1 MVTDLPNQRASVAE
15 KQKDS
20 WYVNNIHYWIDLAL
34 VSNIKIDTARHI
46 DAANGVI
53 DEETYAYA
61 LNPLSAYE
69 DKTKN
74 LPGVI
79 REVDFITPIREKNIG
94 EYLELPHESLVK
106 VDDPDIS
113 LRRNQYVAQ
122 EVRPM
127 IEEYMVNLMQQGEQG
142 GQMPQQEQIQQGI
155 QKLISNWIDDKAI
168 EAQHLLNWMKDNN
181 KYDDKRLEAF
191 SNWWATEECYMHAW
205 IQGGDVHY
213 EVINPLE
220 GYPIENGY
228 EYVDDNDA
236 FVIRRRLSINRI
248 MEYYGDRLTDKDYK
262 YLEDITR
269 AHKGNGYYV
278 DVAVVEDTYGRRV
291 FSTDGN
297 KLERGNRVFFSDFN
311 EIWEYLVYFKTQTK
325 IRILHRVNELGETVT
340 QVVESNYKL
349 NPLVGDITIESQWV
363 DEVWSQVLLGE
374 QFSGIYLKPEAIP
387 VQAYDSKG
395 HVRLPVTGKKGLL
408 NGTYINPIP
417 KRIAPNQAL
426 FRVITLQIE
435 RQMAKYK
442 GAVEI
447 IPQSMLLAG
456 ENADP
461 KAAYFYRMADNT
473 IVYDDSAVD
482 MQTVSQGYKIVGNDS
497 VSAYIRTLIDLR
509 EVIKSEAWEMAN
521 MNDSRFGEA
530 APSSTV
536 TNNQQNIFR
545 AKLGSVLM
553 VTTFNRVMLRLHEIA
568 LEYAKVAYSGGV
580 GGGYFGRDGGVHHFN
595 IDSHALTNNNYGL
608 FMTNSVVEKSKLDEY
623 RKLAFSAAQNG
634 DFGLASKALESDSV
648 SEISKHVEQF
658 ISERKEFEQ
667 SMQQQEMDAKNQAMQ
682 QQKAMAE
689 DQQAHEIEKINV
701 EQDHITEREIEKA
714 NIVANS
720 KSNISNK

>member
-1 MVTDLPNQRASVAE
+1 MVTDLPNQRVSATE

-34 VSNIKIDTARHI
+34 VSNIKSDTARHI

-53 DEETYAYA
+53 DEKTYAYA

-106 VDDPDIS
+106 VDDSNVS
-113 LRRNQYVAQ
+113 LRRNQFVAQ

-142 GQMPQQEQIQQGI
+142 GQMPQQGQIQQGI
-155 QKLISNWIDDKAI
+155 TDLISNWIDDKAI
-168 EAQHLLNWMKDNN
+168 EAQDLLNWMKDNN
-181 KYDDKRLEAF
+181 KYDDIRLEAF
-191 SNWWATEECYMHAW
+191 SNWWATEECYMHCW

-220 GYPIENGY
+220 GYPIGNGY

-236 FVIRRRLSINRI
+236 FVIRRKLSINRI

-262 YLEDITR
+262 YLEDVIRTY
-269 AHKGNGYYV
+269 KGDGYHI
-278 DVAVVEDTYGRRV
+278 DVAVIEDTYGRRV
-291 FSTDGN
+291 FTDDGTR
-297 KLERGNRVFFSDFN
+297 LERGAQVFFSESK

-325 IRILHRVNELGETVT
+325 IKILHRVNELGETVT

-349 NPLVGDITIESQWV
+349 NPLIGDINIESQWV

-374 QFSGIYLKPEAIP
+374 QFSGIYLKPEAIS
-387 VQAYDSKG
+387 VQAYDTKG
-395 HVRLPVTGKKGLL
+395 HVRLPITGKKWLL

-447 IPQSMLLAG
+447 IPQSMLIAG

-509 EVIKSEAWEMAN
+509 EAIKAEA
-521 MNDSRFGEA
+521 
-530 APSSTV
+530 
-536 TNNQQNIFR
+536 
-545 AKLGSVLM
+545 
-553 VTTFNRVMLRLHEIA
+553 
-568 LEYAKVAYSGGV
+568 
-580 GGGYFGRDGGVHHFN
+580 
-595 IDSHALTNNNYGL
+595 
-608 FMTNSVVEKSKLDEY
+608 
-623 RKLAFSAAQNG
+623 
-634 DFGLASKALESDSV
+634 
-648 SEISKHVEQF
+648 
-658 ISERKEFEQ
+658 
-667 SMQQQEMDAKNQAMQ
+667 
-682 QQKAMAE
+682 
-689 DQQAHEIEKINV
+689 
-701 EQDHITEREIEKA
+701 
-714 NIVANS
+714 
-720 KSNISNK
+720 